1 MRKSLNR
8 VDVLNEYKDMLNHNL
23 LCYSADYLM
32 NTPKKQY
39 IKEWNETKEKLD
51 ILKDLINQ
59 EEHEKSSV
67 YYMVKDEKNGLL
79 KRFFWLNQA
88 TSFAEKKKKGY
99 MQNYDR
105 TEVWVEANGDTE
117 RIYVAKGYAKQENE
131 DEEELE

>member
-1 MRKSLNR
+1 MNR

-39 IKEWNETKEKLD
+39 VKEWNETKEKID

-59 EEHEKSSV
+59 EEKEKNSV

-79 KRFFWLNQA
+79 KRFFWLNHA
-88 TSFAEKKKKGY
+88 TSFAEKKKKEY

-105 TEVWVEANGDTE
+105 TEVWVEVNGDTE
-117 RIYVAKGYAKQENE
+117 RIYVAKGYVKQENE
-131 DEEELE
+131 EEEEFE

>member
-1 MRKSLNR
+1 MNR

-39 IKEWNETKEKLD
+39 VKEWNETKEKID

-59 EEHEKSSV
+59 EEQEKSSV
-67 YYMVKDEKNGLL
+67 YYMVKDENNGLL

-88 TSFAEKKKKGY
+88 TSFAEKKKKEY
-99 MQNYDR
+99 MQNYDK
-105 TEVWVEANGDTE
+105 TEVWVEVNGDTE
-117 RIYVAKGYAKQENE
+117 KIYVAKGYAKQENE
-131 DEEELE
+131 EEEEFE